1 MTSTRRGFLSRA
13 ALAGGALVLPT
24 GLLSTVGGGLTG
36 CSSSSTQRRRT
47 DHYVVFY
54 LMVGGW
60 DVMLTT
66 DPVDR
71 KPGFFMP
78 WDDDDNVDFGG
89 VTLGPAMAPL
99 KPFADRIGIMRGI
112 HVDALNHPQA
122 RFRMVTGK
130 FKPPGTVVT
139 APSVQ
144 TFIAQAR
151 SSDYELPNL
160 SSDQLRPATF
170 RGSIAD
176 PRLEPVRVA
185 SITQLRGLTSLRGGV
200 GQYRRDVE
208 EALRAKD
215 ALTEARWKTAS
226 SSSLPSDFRTFAD
239 LERHLAQSDY
249 GQRLAGAESLTDK
262 AKDAVGAVD
271 RIGNQVKLAVE
282 AIRLDLAPVVT
293 VGTGEFDAHS
303 RGEYASHPNAVKKGI
318 RAVAAIA
325 QGLQDVVVDDGR
337 TLLDMTTIVVTSE
350 FSRAPSKNEL
360 GGKHHW
366 PTNSMIFLGKGVAS
380 GRDGAPRVFG
390 VTDENLVAQPINPR
404 NGSTTDGADVLDMSH
419 GLATILAIAGVDP
432 HKAIGQE
439 PVLDL
444 LA

>member
-13 ALAGGALVLPT
+13 ALAGGALVLPS
-24 GLLSTVGGGLTG
+24 GLLTTVGGGLTG
-36 CSSSSTQRRRT
+36 CTTSTTRGRRT

-60 DVMLTT
+60 DLMLTT
-66 DPVDR
+66 DPVAR
-71 KPGFFMP
+71 KEGFFMP
-78 WDDDDNVDFGG
+78 WDDDENVDFGG
-89 VTLGPAMAPL
+89 VKLGPAMGPL
-99 KPFADRIGIMRGI
+99 KPFADQMGIMRGI

-130 FKPPGTVVT
+130 FKPPGNVVT

-144 TFIAQAR
+144 TLIAQAR

-170 RGSIAD
+170 RGNIAD

-185 SITQLRGLTSLRGGV
+185 SITQLRGMTTLKGEV
-200 GQYRRDVE
+200 GPYRREIE
-208 EALRAKD
+208 EALQAKD
-215 ALTEARWKTAS
+215 ALTEARWKTGS
-226 SSSLPSDFRTFAD
+226 SSSLAGDFRTFAEV
-239 LERHLAQSDY
+239 ERHLAQSDY
-249 GQRLAGAESLTDK
+249 GKRVAGAETMKDQ
-262 AKDAVGAVD
+262 AKSAAGRVD
-271 RIGNQVKLAVE
+271 RVENQVRLAIE
-282 AIRLDLAPVVT
+282 AVRLDLAPVVT
-293 VGTGEFDAHS
+293 VGTGEFDSHN

-325 QGLQDVVVDDGR
+325 QGLQDVVLEDGR
-337 TLLDMTTIVVTSE
+337 TLFDMTTIVVTSE

-366 PTNSMIFLGKGVAS
+366 PTNSIIMLGKGVAP

-390 VTDENLVAQPINPR
+390 ITDENLVAQPINPR
-404 NGSTTDGADVLDMSH
+404 NGSTDNGADALDMSH